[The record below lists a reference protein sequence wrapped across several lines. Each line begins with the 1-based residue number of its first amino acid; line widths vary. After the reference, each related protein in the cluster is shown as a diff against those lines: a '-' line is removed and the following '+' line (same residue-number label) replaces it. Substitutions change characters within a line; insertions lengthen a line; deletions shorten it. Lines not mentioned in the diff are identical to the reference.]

1 MSVECHRARA
11 SLSPCCD
18 FGRNRISRNM
28 PDKET
33 LIAWDKRYLWH
44 PFTQM
49 SDWQE
54 ETPVIIA
61 RGEGCY
67 LIDIDS
73 NRYLDGTASM
83 WTNVH
88 GHNHPALNAA
98 LKAQVDNIAHTTL
111 LGYSNIPAIQ
121 LAKKLVEITPPGL
134 NKVFYSDNGSTA
146 VEVALKMAYQYWQR
160 KGQRQR
166 KKFVYLDKAYHGD
179 TIGAMS
185 VGGIESFHQ
194 AFNSLLFNSIRVSAP
209 GSARLQS
216 APTGIRGSQPR
227 STKTRCLDEI
237 EHVLNK
243 HSTEIAGIIV
253 EPLIQGA
260 GGMLVAPE
268 GLLKGIATLARQ
280 HETLLIVDEV
290 MTGFGR
296 TGKMW
301 ACEHE
306 EVSPDLLC
314 TAKGLAAGYLPLA
327 ATLTTDEI
335 YNAFLGEYRE
345 LKTFFH
351 GHTFTGNPLAC
362 AVALENIAIFER
374 QELLTRLQTT
384 IRHFHSRLQEFY
396 QLWHV
401 GEVRVCGL
409 AAGVELIK
417 NADTD
422 EPYPLEEKVG
432 IRVCKAALAQG
443 AMLRPLVNTIVL
455 MPPLQI
461 SLSELDALLDIVY
474 GAIREVTE

>member
-1 MSVECHRARA
+1 M
-11 SLSPCCD
+11 
-18 FGRNRISRNM
+18 F
-28 PDKET
+28 DKET
-33 LIAWDKRYLWH
+33 LVAWDKRYLWH

-49 SDWQE
+49 RDWLAE
-54 ETPVIIA
+54 DPVIIE

-67 LIDIDS
+67 LIAIDG

-88 GHNHPALNAA
+88 GHNHPQLNTA
-98 LKAQVDNIAHTTL
+98 LKTQLGKIAHTTL

-121 LAKKLVEITPPGL
+121 LAQKLVEITPVGL

-146 VEVALKMAYQYWQR
+146 VEIALKMAYQYWQH
-160 KGQRQR
+160 KGESQR
-166 KKFVYLDKAYHGD
+166 KLFIHFDKAYHGD

-185 VGGIESFHQ
+185 VGGIDSFHTT
-194 AFNSLLFNSIRVSAP
+194 FDSLLFKGVRISTDETYHLSRDADTP
-209 GSARLQS
+209 GND
-216 APTGIRGSQPR
+216 P
-227 STKTRCLDEI
+227 STITHWINAVEAALSE
-237 EHVLNK
+237 NAGQ
-243 HSTEIAGIIV
+243 IAGIIL

-260 GGMLVAPE
+260 GGMLVAPK
-268 GLLKGIATLARQ
+268 GFLKELRTLAKQ
-280 HETLLIVDEV
+280 SEVLLIADEV

-306 EVSPDLLC
+306 DVTPDILC

-327 ATLTTDEI
+327 ATLTTDDI
-335 YNAFLGEYRE
+335 YNAFLGEYRD

-374 QELLTRLQTT
+374 ENLLSQLQPTIEHFSNRLQD
-384 IRHFHSRLQEFY
+384 FY
-396 QLWHV
+396 ALPHV
-401 GEVRVCGL
+401 GDVRVCGL
-409 AAGVELIK
+409 AAGVELMK
-417 NADTD
+417 NPDTHA
-422 EPYPLEEKVG
+422 PYPFEEKVS
-432 IRVCKAALAQG
+432 IRVCREALARG

-461 SLSELDALLDIVY
+461 TISELDTLLDIAY
-474 GAIREVTE
+474 TSIKTVTKK

>member
-1 MSVECHRARA
+1 MS
-11 SLSPCCD
+11 
-18 FGRNRISRNM
+18 
-28 PDKET
+28 DKET

-49 SDWQE
+49 NDWHE

-67 LIDIDS
+67 LIDVDS

-98 LKAQVDNIAHTTL
+98 LKTQVDNIAHTTL

-121 LAKKLVEITPPGL
+121 LAKKLVELTPSGL

-146 VEVALKMAYQYWQR
+146 VEVALKMAYQYWQH
-160 KGQRQR
+160 KGQPQR
-166 KKFVYLDKAYHGD
+166 KRFVHLDKAYHGD

-194 AFNSLLFNSIRVSAP
+194 NFDALLFYSIRVSAP
-209 GSARLQS
+209 ESARLQS
-216 APTGIRGSQPR
+216 PASGRRYFQPPP
-227 STKTRCLDEI
+227 TKTRCLNEI
-237 EHVLNK
+237 ERILTEHA
-243 HSTEIAGIIV
+243 TEIAGIIV

-268 GLLKGIATLARQ
+268 GLLKGIETLAQQ

-306 EVSPDLLC
+306 DVSPNLLC

-345 LKTFFH
+345 RKTFFH

-374 QELLTRLQTT
+374 EHLLSRLQTT
-384 IRHFHSRLQEFY
+384 ISHFQKRLQEFY
-396 QLWHV
+396 QLAHV
-401 GEVRVCGL
+401 GEVRARGL

-417 NADTD
+417 NPNTN

-432 IRVCKAALAQG
+432 IRVCRAALARG

-474 GAIREVTE
+474 DAIGEVTE